1 MLSKRML
8 LALFITAVGLVLLI
22 SSVAAAP
29 SLTPIQQLGKSIFFD
44 TNLSL
49 NNNQSCAACHAP
61 ESGWTGPDAAIN
73 AHGAVYEGSIPGA
86 FGDRKPPSSAYATQ
100 SPILHLTKK
109 GLFVG
114 GNFWDGRAT
123 GEILGSPAA
132 EQAKGDLA
140 TSVGLPLDQMPK
152 GQEFKAAF
160 DAAYPGETIAAYDA
174 YSYDAANVIIKGI
187 VAAAKELGADKVTTT
202 DGKKAIIA
210 AVAKTDFEG
219 VTGKVQFDSK
229 GDTTN
234 KAITVYVVGAD
245 GTWGPAPK

>member
-132 EQAKGDLA
+132 EQAKGPFLNPKEQA
-140 TSVGLPLDQMPK
+140 LPN
-152 GQEFKAAF
+152 AAALVAKVCAAAVIAPLWAVS
-160 DAAYPGETIAAYDA
+160 DAAAHTRLTSAGRSPRDSRWLRPSGRSRRRRRSSCRPRSVRHRTVARRAPGDCR
-174 YSYDAANVIIKGI
+174 SRR
-187 VAAAKELGADKVTTT
+187 
-202 DGKKAIIA
+202 
-210 AVAKTDFEG
+210 
-219 VTGKVQFDSK
+219 
-229 GDTTN
+229 
-234 KAITVYVVGAD
+234 
-245 GTWGPAPK
+245 APRR